1 MVIETGL
8 PCFHKKSITVIKMHY
23 SKPKPTIIHYC
34 KFINFVIKDL
44 MPKSYNEEAIT
55 YELLRQLVNVTL
67 EKHASSKARYGRASI
82 PTTNVPRNQE
92 YECLDSS
99 EDPVLKI
106 TEKIST
112 QSKY

>member
-8 PCFHKKSITVIKMHY
+8 SDFHKNFITVIKMYY

-34 KFINFVIKDL
+34 KFVNFNDALIRDLNVIVS
-44 MPKSYNEEAIT
+44 KSFNEEAIT
-55 YELLRQLVNVTL
+55 YELLRQSVNVTL
-67 EKHASSKARYGRASI
+67 EKYSSK
-82 PTTNVPRNQE
+82 N
-92 YECLDSS
+92 ECLVLS

-112 QSKY
+112 LSKY